1 MFVFMQRE
9 KTLKKNF
16 QALKKQTV
24 AIHNDILKNDDE
36 LKNIKIDIEKN
47 SQKKTIFEKHIKG

>member
-9 KTLKKNF
+9 KTLKKKLSG
-16 QALKKQTV
+16 LKKQTV

-36 LKNIKIDIEKN
+36 LKK
-47 SQKKTIFEKHIKG
+47 